1 MKINYLRKS
10 LQYLFAINIK
20 SFYNAVLEECKK
32 KKKIKDKKI
41 NKYLSNDLEGSS
53 DNLDEKTSN
62 NKASDEEV
70 NAIEK

>member
-1 MKINYLRKS
+1 MKINCLRKS
-10 LQYLFAINIK
+10 LQYFFAINIK
-20 SFYNAVLEECKK
+20 SFYNAVLEECK

-53 DNLDEKTSN
+53 DNFDEKTSN

>member
-1 MKINYLRKS
+1 MRFQKN
-10 LQYLFAINIK
+10 
-20 SFYNAVLEECKK
+20 VKK

-53 DNLDEKTSN
+53 DNFDEKTSN

>member
-10 LQYLFAINIK
+10 LQYFFAINIK
-20 SFYNAVLEECKK
+20 SFYNAVLEECK

-53 DNLDEKTSN
+53 DNFDEKTSN

>member
-1 MKINYLRKS
+1 MRFQKN
-10 LQYLFAINIK
+10 
-20 SFYNAVLEECKK
+20 VK